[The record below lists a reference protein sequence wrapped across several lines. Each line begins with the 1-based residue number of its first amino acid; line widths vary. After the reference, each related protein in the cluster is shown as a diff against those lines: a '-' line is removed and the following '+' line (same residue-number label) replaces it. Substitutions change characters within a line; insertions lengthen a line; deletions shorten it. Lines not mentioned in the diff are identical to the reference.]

1 MIGLLMFVTGLIMLL
16 IGFPVAFTFGA
27 VSVFFGI
34 TAGVIEAL
42 SNGDTLLQGL
52 NNGQMMFAMMPH
64 RIKIS
69 LLHIQ
74 LQMILWVL
82 QCQQKL
88 NLARQ

>member
-64 RIKIS
+64 RIWSI
-69 LLHIQ
+69 
-74 LQMILWVL
+74 MNNTILMAIPL
-82 QCQQKL
+82 FILMGLILQKL
-88 NLARQ
+88 N

>member
-64 RIKIS
+64 RIWSIMNNTI
-69 LLHIQ
+69 LMAIPLFILMGLI
-74 LQMILWVL
+74 LQ
-82 QCQQKL
+82 K
-88 NLARQ
+88 N